1 MCGTIDG
8 TQSFEGG
15 FTRMFSLAKFRT
27 LLIFSIIL
35 TAGFS
40 SLVHA
45 QKGSQKGQKKGKSAP
60 QAMGKPLVWRDRGD
74 ISALNLRHGPG
85 SEEMAPAAPFTFISE
100 SKAGASPKFKVKD
113 ARGVTWSVKMGPEA
127 QAETVATRLVWA
139 MGYFADEAYHFDR
152 IEVQNLPRLA
162 RGKEFQLGKTVRDV
176 RLEPR
181 RPAESRG
188 AIWDWLQNPFVGQR
202 EFNGLKVLMVLI
214 ANYDTRLDNN
224 QIYTVKNPET
234 GELEARYVVT
244 DIGATF
250 GKVGGLGGSR
260 SKNSLADFRLSK
272 FVVNVENGMVNFDYH
287 TKPKG
292 AGAFAS
298 MFNPGYGKRQANKEK
313 AMRSIPLADAQW
325 IGTRLALLSDEQL
338 RDAFRAAHYDN
349 ATMEGYVSVLRG
361 RINELTRLP
370 AVTPVVT
377 AQNP

>member
-1 MCGTIDG
+1 
-8 TQSFEGG
+8 
-15 FTRMFSLAKFRT
+15 MFSPTKFRT
-27 LLIFSIIL
+27 MLILSIIL

-45 QKGSQKGQKKGKSAP
+45 QKGQQKEKPAP
-60 QAMGKPLVWRDRGD
+60 QATGKPVAWRDAGD
-74 ISALNLRHGPG
+74 ISTLNLLHGPG
-85 SEEMAPAAPFTFISE
+85 SEEMAPQAPFTFISE
-100 SKAGASPKFKVKD
+100 SKTGASPKFRVKD

-152 IEVQNLPRLA
+152 VEVQNLPPLA
-162 RGKEFQLGKTVRDV
+162 RGKEFQSGKTVRDV
-176 RLEPR
+176 RMEPR
-181 RPAESRG
+181 RVGETRG

-202 EFNGLKVLMVLI
+202 EFNGLKVLMVLV

-244 DIGATF
+244 DIGATL
-250 GKVGGLGGSR
+250 GKVGGLGGGR
-260 SKNSLADFRLSK
+260 SKNTLPDFRSSK
-272 FVVNVENGMVNFDYH
+272 FVVNVENGMVNFDYN

-292 AGAFAS
+292 AGGAFAS
-298 MFNPGYGKRQANKEK
+298 IFGGGYAKRQANKEK
-313 AMRSIPLADAQW
+313 AMRSIPVDDARW
-325 IGTRLALLSDEQL
+325 IGARLALLSDEQL

-349 ATMEGYVSVLRG
+349 ATMEGYVSALRG

-370 AVTPVVT
+370 AAAPVAT
-377 AQNP
+377 RQDR

>member
-1 MCGTIDG
+1 
-8 TQSFEGG
+8 
-15 FTRMFSLAKFRT
+15 MFSPTKFRT
-27 LLIFSIIL
+27 ILVLSIIL
-35 TAGFS
+35 TAGLS
-40 SLVHA
+40 SLVQA
-45 QKGSQKGQKKGKSAP
+45 QKEKGTKKEKNAP
-60 QAMGKPLVWRDRGD
+60 QATGKHVAWRDPGD
-74 ISALNLRHGPG
+74 IPALNLRHGPG
-85 SEEMAPAAPFTFISE
+85 SEELAPQAPFTFISE
-100 SKAGASPKFKVKD
+100 SKGGASPKFRVKD

-127 QAETVATRLVWA
+127 KAETVATRLVWA
-139 MGYFADEAYHFDR
+139 MGYFADEAYHFDS
-152 IEVQNLPRLA
+152 IEVQNLPRLS
-162 RGKEFQLGKTVRDV
+162 RGTEFQSGKTVRDV

-181 RPAESRG
+181 RAHESRG
-188 AIWDWLQNPFVGQR
+188 EIWDWLQNPFVGQR
-202 EFNGLKVLMVLI
+202 EFNGLKVMMVLV

-224 QIYTVKNPET
+224 QIYTVKHPET

-260 SKNSLADFRLSK
+260 SKNSLEDFRSSK
-272 FVVNVENGMVNFDYH
+272 FVVNVENGIVNFDYN

-313 AMRSIPLADAQW
+313 AMRSIPLDHAQW

-349 ATMEGYVSVLRG
+349 ATTEGYISVLRG

-370 AVTPVVT
+370 EVTT

>member
-1 MCGTIDG
+1 
-8 TQSFEGG
+8 
-15 FTRMFSLAKFRT
+15 MFSPTNLRKIVI
-27 LLIFSIIL
+27 LSIVL

-40 SLVHA
+40 SLVQA
-45 QKGSQKGQKKGKSAP
+45 QKAQQKEKAGP
-60 QAMGKPLVWRDRGD
+60 QAMGKPVAWRDPGD
-74 ISALNLRHGPG
+74 ISTLNLRHGPG
-85 SEEMAPAAPFTFISE
+85 SEEMAPQAPFTFISE
-100 SKAGASPKFKVKD
+100 SKTGASPKFKVKD

-152 IEVQNLPRLA
+152 IEVQNLRLS
-162 RGKEFQLGKTVRDV
+162 RGKEFQSGNTVRDV

-181 RPAESRG
+181 REGESRG
-188 AIWDWLQNPFVGQR
+188 EIWDWLQNPFVGQR

-224 QIYTVKNPET
+224 QIYTVKHPVT

-250 GKVGGLGGSR
+250 GKVGGLGGTR
-260 SKNSLADFRLSK
+260 TKNSLEDFRSGK
-272 FVVNVENGMVNFDYH
+272 FVESVENGMVNFDYH

-292 AGAFAS
+292 AGGAFAS
-298 MFNPGYGKRQANKEK
+298 IFGGGYAKRQANKEK
-313 AMRSIPLADAQW
+313 AMRSIPLNDAQW
-325 IGTRLALLSDEQL
+325 MGTRLALLSDEQL

-349 ATMEGYVSVLRG
+349 ATMEGYVSILRG

-370 AVTPVVT
+370 IVTPVV
-377 AQNP
+377 AEQNPKN